1 MSGDDH
7 IDRFFLMDAEGV
19 HAGEIHR
26 TESGA
31 VAAAEAHPGRG
42 AATQLLP
49 QRHGRQG
56 GVDAGRLRR
65 LATGRMSIRAKG

>member
-31 VAAAEAHPGRG
+31 VAAAEAHPGKV
-42 AATQLLP
+42 AV
-49 QRHGRQG
+49 QRRSYFLNDMADKVVWMPDGC
-56 GVDAGRLRR
+56 DDWPPDE
-65 LATGRMSIRAKG
+65 